1 MVAAG
6 GAEGPERP
14 SGGVA
19 RACAVASVILLA
31 AFALADLTAR
41 SRASGFV
48 PLESWP
54 LGDHSQGG
62 PFLAWTSLALG
73 VSLGWGVP
81 GLSLA
86 FLTNASLRGPALLAR
101 ALGLGVGYILLT
113 GLGHAMLVG
122 HAPGRRVLLGLLA
135 GPPLVL
141 LGRAMRRK
149 YNGRADNGLADNG
162 PANGGQRDA
171 VLGWSLLAIVAL
183 TVMSWPKLA
192 REGLN
197 GDGTEAYELARS
209 LEAHPVPRW
218 DLERWDGPGRFGTPA
233 VNPFLTN
240 SYLVWAGMAVMGRG
254 ELAARLPLVPAVVIA
269 AVVAGGLVPRP
280 RRSGWAYLAAI
291 SGLYVLWNA
300 YYVGYEPPFT
310 DLAEPAATDTLMIA
324 LWLAGFS
331 EVVRGAE
338 WLGVGSLLLA
348 AGVLYSAPVLTVP
361 ALVCLG
367 LQTRRWRPFAL
378 WCGGAALAAAAAVA
392 YGAWTG
398 DLRDWIRQVRSEY
411 WYDLVDQARRSAT
424 GRFAGQLLLLTGA
437 LPLVA
442 VAGWRRLPAASR
454 ALLCAAGL
462 YLAIALLSSYKN
474 LHYLAPFPFLL
485 AAPALQASGPWRR
498 AAAVAVVAAAFVLSW
513 PTPAAVHRETV
524 ELGQESCIDGMG
536 YEDASLAADVV
547 YDAFARTGQA
557 ERFAVGKHTFVR
569 YALDRGGARCVF
581 RLGPAAADGWIAV
594 AGDGVTLATR
604 DPDAYARWRLRPVR
618 APSAALFP
626 RSPPPELPAAAEA
639 WPGTIVLAEPPGSAL
654 VMEDFDPR
662 NTTDP
667 RARLLVPR
675 RAGGRAGAR
684 LRVRFPHPAV
694 RLEARV
700 NAGRPAE
707 IDVAPD
713 ATVVDL
719 SAAAGWRDGWNVLE
733 LRCRPAG
740 LALQALQQAPSP

>member
-1 MVAAG
+1 L
-6 GAEGPERP
+6 
-14 SGGVA
+14 GVG
-19 RACAVASVILLA
+19 
-31 AFALADLTAR
+31 T
-41 SRASGFV
+41 
-48 PLESWP
+48 
-54 LGDHSQGG
+54 SQAG
-62 PFLAWTSLALG
+62 PFLALTSLSLG
-73 VSLGWGVP
+73 LSLGWGVP

-86 FLTNASLRGPALLAR
+86 YLTDRGLRGPALLAR
-101 ALGLGVGYILLT
+101 SLGLGVGYILMT
-113 GLGHAMLVG
+113 GLGHAVLAG
-122 HAPGRRVLLGLLA
+122 HAPGRGVLLGLLA

-141 LGRAMRRK
+141 LGKVMRRK
-149 YNGRADNGLADNG
+149 YNGPAANGPAANGPAHNG
-162 PANGGQRDA
+162 PANGSQRDA

-183 TVMSWPKLA
+183 TVILWPKLA

-218 DLERWDGPGRFGTPA
+218 DLERWEGPGRFGTPA

-240 SYLVWAGMAVMGRG
+240 SYLVWAGMTVLGRG
-254 ELAARLPLVPAVVIA
+254 ELAARLPLIPAVVIA

-280 RRSGWAYLAAI
+280 RRSGWAYLAAM

-331 EVVRGAE
+331 AVVAGAE
-338 WLGVGSLLLA
+338 GLGVGVLLLA

-361 ALVCLG
+361 ALVGFGFL
-367 LQTRRWRPFAL
+367 TWRWRPLLL
-378 WCGGAALAAAAAVA
+378 WCGAAAMAAAAAIG
-392 YGAWTG
+392 YGAGSG
-398 DLRDWIRQVRSEY
+398 DLVDWIRQVRSEY
-411 WYDLVDQARRSAT
+411 WYDLVDQTRRSPTA
-424 GRFAGQLLLLTGA
+424 RFAGQLLLLTGG

-442 VAGWRRLPAASR
+442 VAGWRRLSAASQ

-462 YLAIALLSSYKN
+462 YLGIALVSSYKN
-474 LHYLAPFPFLL
+474 LHYLAPLPFLL
-485 AAPALQASGPWRR
+485 AAPALQASGPWLR
-498 AAAVAVVAAAFVLSW
+498 AAAVAVVSTAFALSW
-513 PTPAAVHRETV
+513 PSAAAIHRETV
-524 ELGQESCIDGMG
+524 ELGSESCIDGLG

-569 YALDRGGARCVF
+569 YALDRGGPGCVL
-581 RLGPAAADGWIAV
+581 RLAAAAGAGWIAV
-594 AGDGVTLATR
+594 AGDEVTLQTR

-626 RSPPPELPAAAEA
+626 RSPSLELPITADA
-639 WPGTIVLAEPPGSAL
+639 WPETIGLGKPPGSAL
-654 VMEDFDPR
+654 VIEDFDPR
-662 NTTDP
+662 NTTEP

-675 RAGGRAGAR
+675 PAQGGAGTR
-684 LRVRFPHPAV
+684 LRVRAPHPAV
-694 RLEARV
+694 GLDARV
-700 NAGRPAE
+700 NGGGPAT
-707 IDVAPD
+707 IDVPPD

-719 SAAAGWRDGWNVLE
+719 STVPGWRSGWNVLE

-740 LALQALQQAPSP
+740 LVLQGLEIAP